1 MFRSKHERAV
11 PALIAIALDELA
23 KIRIALNSLANKP
36 NVLNYAPRSTPAD
49 NDLRP
54 CYGNGR
60 KALFHRWVNTAR
72 PQLPKGQELSENA
85 RFFQFRTTHGLVEYE
100 DGTMDQVW
108 PRDIKFADH
117 GRFHDYAWDPAE
129 EE

>member
-1 MFRSKHERAV
+1 MED
-11 PALIAIALDELA
+11 LLA
-23 KIRIALNSLANKP
+23 TLQP
-36 NVLNYAPRSTPAD
+36 PPAPRVIIAQESEY
-49 NDLRP
+49 RP
-54 CYGNGR
+54 CYVNGR

-108 PRDIKFADH
+108 PRDIKFVDH
-117 GRFHDYAWDPAE
+117 GHFHVYAWDHTE
-129 EE
+129 EVKPW

>member
-1 MFRSKHERAV
+1 MFR
-11 PALIAIALDELA
+11 
-23 KIRIALNSLANKP
+23 NKRRQEP
-36 NVLNYAPRSTPAD
+36 PKMEDMLQPFIPHKYATTPVIISQESEY
-49 NDLRP
+49 RP
-54 CYGNGR
+54 CYVNGR

-85 RFFQFRTTHGLVEYE
+85 RFYQFRTTHGLVEYE

-117 GRFHDYAWDPAE
+117 GRFRDYAWDAE
-129 EE
+129 EG

>member
-1 MFRSKHERAV
+1 MFRNKRRQE
-11 PALIAIALDELA
+11 PLQLEELLD
-23 KIRIALNSLANKP
+23 
-36 NVLNYAPRSTPAD
+36 NYIPPKFNTQVIISQECEY
-49 NDLRP
+49 RP
-54 CYGNGR
+54 CYVNDR

-72 PQLPKGQELSENA
+72 PQLPKGQELSDNA

-117 GRFHDYAWDPAE
+117 GRFRDYAWDHE
-129 EE
+129 EDAAHGCD

>member
-1 MFRSKHERAV
+1 MFRNKRRQ
-11 PALIAIALDELA
+11 ELQD
-23 KIRIALNSLANKP
+23 LAEIVQRFTPPKFA
-36 NVLNYAPRSTPAD
+36 APQVIVSRECEY
-49 NDLRP
+49 RP
-54 CYGNGR
+54 CYVNGR

-85 RFFQFRTTHGLVEYE
+85 RFFQFRTTHALVEYE

-117 GRFHDYAWDPAE
+117 GRFHDYAWDPAGQTDE
-129 EE
+129 G

>member
-1 MFRSKHERAV
+1 MFKSKRHNPECCAGPRPLKIMSPAV
-11 PALIAIALDELA
+11 IISQE
-23 KIRIALNSLANKP
+23 SE
-36 NVLNYAPRSTPAD
+36 Y
-49 NDLRP
+49 RP
-54 CYGNGR
+54 CYVNGR

-100 DGTMDQVW
+100 DGTVDQVW

-117 GRFHDYAWDPAE
+117 GRFRDYAWDPAE